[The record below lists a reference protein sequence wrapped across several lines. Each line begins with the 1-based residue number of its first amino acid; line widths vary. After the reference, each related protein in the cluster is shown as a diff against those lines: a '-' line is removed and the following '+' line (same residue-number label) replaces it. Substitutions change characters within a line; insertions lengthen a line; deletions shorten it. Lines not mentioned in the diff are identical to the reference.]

1 MAILR
6 MDLLGSPNIGIY
18 ALTTNNYTIVPAKVS
33 NAKIEKLK
41 KCLRGEVVGTSI
53 GGTTLV
59 GVLATA
65 NSNGIILPY
74 YPSDDEVKAIKY
86 VCKGNIERIE
96 NKRTALGN
104 LVLANDRGA
113 IIGENLMREKE
124 TIKKIGD
131 TLGVEVVFGQIA
143 GLPYV
148 GSLATTTNRGALAHP
163 MITDEERETLQ
174 EVLKVPVDVGT
185 INGGAPFVPSGLL
198 ANDNGVVIGSF
209 TTGPEILIISNIFN
223 G

>member
-1 MAILR
+1 
-6 MDLLGSPNIGIY
+6 MDILGSPNIGVY
-18 ALTTNNYTIVPAKVS
+18 ALTTNYYTIVPVKVS

-41 KCLRGEVVGTSI
+41 KCLKGEVVSTSI
-53 GGTTLV
+53 GGTTLI
-59 GVLATA
+59 GALATA

-74 YPSDDEVKAIKY
+74 YASDVELKAIKY
-86 VCKGNIERIE
+86 VCKGNVERIE
-96 NKRTALGN
+96 SKRTALGN
-104 LVLANDRGA
+104 LVLANDKGA

-124 TIKKIGD
+124 IIKKIGD
-131 TLGVEVVFGQIA
+131 ALDVEVVFSQIA

-148 GSLATTTNRGALAHP
+148 GSLAVATNRGVLAHP
-163 MITDEERETLQ
+163 MITDEEKEILR
-174 EVLKVPVDVGT
+174 EVLKVPLDVGT
-185 INGGAPFVPSGLL
+185 INGGVPFVPSGLL